1 MRKNYGVIGGLIR
14 SGLHLPR
21 LRFDCLATRINSI
34 DEWHDTIDTRSGGNT
49 SMIKGIHAR
58 IDYLEIILRE
68 RFRAVKPSKQVR
80 NK

>member
-1 MRKNYGVIGGLIR
+1 
-14 SGLHLPR
+14 
-21 LRFDCLATRINSI
+21 
-34 DEWHDTIDTRSGGNT
+34 
-49 SMIKGIHAR
+49 MIKGIHAR